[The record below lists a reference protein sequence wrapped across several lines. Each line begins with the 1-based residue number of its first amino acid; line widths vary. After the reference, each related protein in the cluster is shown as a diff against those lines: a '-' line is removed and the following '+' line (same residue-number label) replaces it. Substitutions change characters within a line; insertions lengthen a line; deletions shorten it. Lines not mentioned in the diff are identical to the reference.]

1 MQWGHMSA
9 VHEFHQRI
17 EGDGTPLYEGA
28 PRDAIANAMAQAPE
42 RERRDWEER
51 FPTLDDGIE
60 SMLKAGVLSMDDA
73 GAYCSPIPSLAHFAL
88 TSDDPAPSG
97 GTSSPPVAGRTHSPA
112 PE

>member
-28 PRDAIANAMAQAPE
+28 LAGRDSERDGASPRTRTAGLG
-42 RERRDWEER
+42 ER
-51 FPTLDDGIE
+51 FPTLDDGID
-60 SMLKAGVLSMDDA
+60 SMLKAGVLRLDDA
-73 GAYCSPIPSLAHFAL
+73 GAYCSPIPSLAYFAL

-97 GTSSPPVAGRTHSPA
+97 GTSGPPVAGRTHSPA
-112 PE
+112 PG